1 MVIPHHVNNFSE
13 MFRRI
18 YMKKKQSKTKDM
30 NGMMLIMMMIM
41 MIMMVMMKDNN
52 GIAALQDL

>member
-1 MVIPHHVNNFSE
+1 
-13 MFRRI
+13 
-18 YMKKKQSKTKDM
+18 MKKKQSKTKDM